1 MMSAVHDAILDVDL
15 LVLMRD
21 ASVSTGNGDRF
32 VLDLISRS
40 EKKAI
45 LVLNKID
52 MLQADERKTVAARLV
67 RRLRWRGPS
76 FCISALTGEGCRELS
91 FAVMKFLESGKTA

>member
-1 MMSAVHDAILDVDL
+1 M
-15 LVLMRD
+15 
-21 ASVSTGNGDRF
+21 
-32 VLDLISRS
+32 
-40 EKKAI
+40 
-45 LVLNKID
+45 D
-52 MLQADERKTVAARLV
+52 MLPAGERESAAAGLV